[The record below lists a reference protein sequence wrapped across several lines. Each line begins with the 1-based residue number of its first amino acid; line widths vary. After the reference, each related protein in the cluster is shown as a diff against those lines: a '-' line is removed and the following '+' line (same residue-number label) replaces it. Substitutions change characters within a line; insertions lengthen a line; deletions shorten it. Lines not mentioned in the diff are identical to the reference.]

1 MRATGNSAGAGTG
14 PHAPAAA
21 DRILWR
27 DEAGGRHYLVQA
39 DAEFPP
45 GALLLRAG
53 AARTAS
59 VDPAAVAAYEVSRDE
74 ARAFLDARL
83 EAWAAQTKGALAE
96 AFSLVSETVDGE
108 GEMPGAPPTVPL
120 TSFSNEQPG
129 DADPG
134 PGVQLFSALTGE
146 PAQSVGSD
154 PEAFMRG
161 LATLL
166 GEAAALM
173 SRAAEGPEGEAEA
186 RERLRQL
193 GDTLRAHGIAPPS
206 PPPDSDAN

>member
-1 MRATGNSAGAGTG
+1 MKT
-14 PHAPAAA
+14 
-21 DRILWR
+21 LWR
-27 DEAGGRHYLVQA
+27 DEAGGRHYLVPA
-39 DAEFPP
+39 DAELPP
-45 GALLLRAG
+45 GALLLRSG

-59 VDPAAVAAYEVSRDE
+59 VDPAAVAAYAVSKED
-74 ARAFLDARL
+74 AREFLDARL

-96 AFSLVSETVDGE
+96 AFSLIAETVDDGE

-120 TSFSNEQPG
+120 TGFSDEQSG
-129 DADPG
+129 DAEPG
-134 PGVQLFSALTGE
+134 PGVQLFSALSGE
-146 PAQSVGSD
+146 PAQTVGSD

-206 PPPDSDAN
+206 QPPDRDAN